1 MPASSKARDSLQ
13 AFWAPFLLLHFGGLD
28 TITAYSL
35 EDNELWL
42 RHFLGLIIE
51 FGVAFYVFVRFWSSN
66 SLTFLSISMFITWI
80 VKYGERTWV
89 LWSSNTKR
97 FKNSLDSLISDY
109 VRPPDLFNYEFPY
122 NKLVVKEGINS
133 DDHILVEAY
142 YSYKR
147 LKYLFANQI
156 IVELHQTRQPFL
168 QSFQKTHDKLS
179 SKSGEDVLRMYRYN
193 HLLVDEEYDA
203 RIIIWH
209 IVTDKYYRYD
219 LNNVQGNANKLNQDC
234 KIRKWLL
241 DYMLYLLLFCPS
253 KQRRKLKGN
262 ENGWEKRWEKISEV
276 WLEML
281 TYAAQ
286 NCEWKEHAQLHLMK
300 GGEPLTHVSVLMWS
314 SVLSNANVS
323 PWKNTTSEKPPSTGT
338 TSTSATTTRHYLEK
352 DWGNFFSD
360 DSFSPNGKVLFEWF
374 MTCYL
379 CLIAVKTFGDEGFLL
394 YGPPGCG
401 KTPIAKAVAKEGPE
415 LLNKYVGE
423 SELAVRTLF
432 SRARTC
438 SPCILFFDEV
448 DALTTKHG
456 KEGGW
461 VVERLLNRL
470 LIELDGADQR
480 CVIGATNRPDVMDR
494 AVLRPGRF
502 GKLLYVPLPT
512 ADERGLI
519 LKALARKKP
528 IDANVDL
535 CAVAQMKA
543 CESFSGADLSALN
556 QCQMNEAAMVAWE
569 EKLTATKSCPL
580 TIKIAHFE

>member
-122 NKLVVKEGINS
+122 NKLVVKEGINP

-253 KQRRKLKGN
+253 KQRLVIGAQQRKCQSLEEHYQRKATKYWN
-262 ENGWEKRWEKISEV
+262 DFYKRHNNKFF
-276 WLEML
+276 
-281 TYAAQ
+281 
-286 NCEWKEHAQLHLMK
+286 KD
-300 GGEPLTHVSVLMWS
+300 
-314 SVLSNANVS
+314 
-323 PWKNTTSEKPPSTGT
+323 
-338 TSTSATTTRHYLEK
+338 RHYLEK

-360 DSFSPNGKVLFEWF
+360 DSFLPNGKVLFENWD
-374 MTCYL
+374 M
-379 CLIAVKTFGDEGFLL
+379 IHSVKTFGDEGFLL

-448 DALTTKHG
+448 DALTTKRG

-470 LIELDGADQR
+470 LIGLDGADQR